1 MNTVNLGAGNI
12 LIPFNNSIIEI
23 DGIMYKDLVVIARL
37 LNSEEITRVLRISVK
52 DAYGADEMFEDIFR
66 SCIVSIPG
74 IKDGSDLEKSSAGF
88 IATVGSAILTKSMS
102 HIDDPIKTFKEYTEN
117 VDILDTMSAI
127 VSKYLSTPYLEVKKL
142 PINKLF
148 EMYAVCHKAF
158 PNEVTEIK
166 EQEDTINK
174 DVGVNTDD

>member
-66 SCIVSIPG
+66 SCVVSIPG
-74 IKDGSDLEKSSAGF
+74 IKDGSDLEKIIGGIYSYSWF
-88 IATVGSAILTKSMS
+88 SNIKQINVS
-102 HIDDPIKTFKEYTEN
+102 H
-117 VDILDTMSAI
+117 
-127 VSKYLSTPYLEVKKL
+127 
-142 PINKLF
+142 
-148 EMYAVCHKAF
+148 
-158 PNEVTEIK
+158 
-166 EQEDTINK
+166 
-174 DVGVNTDD
+174 